1 MNRKILLGLS
11 LLIIALPISVYA
23 VEGTI
28 TVDIDGTS
36 VDISYDAEGVDILG
50 IEADLNEIV
59 LILDVQV
66 TESPASLSITFDRA
80 FFDATVGNEDDIF
93 IVLADGDWRDTQET
107 ETTSGSRTI
116 LFEIPLG
123 TEEIEIIGTE
133 LQGVSLGQPEVIEEP
148 PEVIEE
154 PPEVIEEPP
163 EVIEELEVIDKKPK
177 TECGPGTV
185 LKDGTCV
192 LEKICGP
199 GTHLVGGICE
209 LDSTSTGSSTLD
221 LPPMG
226 ALIYGAGAALVISF
240 IIMIFLGIISRGSRQ
255 KTN

>member
-80 FFDATVGNEDDIF
+80 FFDATVGNEDDK
-93 IVLADGDWRDTQET
+93 
-107 ETTSGSRTI
+107 
-116 LFEIPLG
+116 
-123 TEEIEIIGTE
+123 IGRASCRE
-133 LQGVSLGQPEVIEEP
+133 SV
-148 PEVIEE
+148 
-154 PPEVIEEPP
+154 
-163 EVIEELEVIDKKPK
+163 
-177 TECGPGTV
+177 
-185 LKDGTCV
+185 
-192 LEKICGP
+192 
-199 GTHLVGGICE
+199 
-209 LDSTSTGSSTLD
+209 
-221 LPPMG
+221 
-226 ALIYGAGAALVISF
+226 
-240 IIMIFLGIISRGSRQ
+240 
-255 KTN
+255 

>member
-1 MNRKILLGLS
+1 LNRKILLGLS

-192 LEKICGP
+192 CGP

>member
-1 MNRKILLGLS
+1 MPS
-11 LLIIALPISVYA
+11 S
-23 VEGTI
+23 
-28 TVDIDGTS
+28 
-36 VDISYDAEGVDILG
+36 
-50 IEADLNEIV
+50 DL
-59 LILDVQV
+59 
-66 TESPASLSITFDRA
+66 
-80 FFDATVGNEDDIF
+80 
-93 IVLADGDWRDTQET
+93 
-107 ETTSGSRTI
+107 
-116 LFEIPLG
+116 
-123 TEEIEIIGTE
+123 
-133 LQGVSLGQPEVIEEP
+133 
-148 PEVIEE
+148 
-154 PPEVIEEPP
+154 
-163 EVIEELEVIDKKPK
+163 VIEELEIIDKKPK